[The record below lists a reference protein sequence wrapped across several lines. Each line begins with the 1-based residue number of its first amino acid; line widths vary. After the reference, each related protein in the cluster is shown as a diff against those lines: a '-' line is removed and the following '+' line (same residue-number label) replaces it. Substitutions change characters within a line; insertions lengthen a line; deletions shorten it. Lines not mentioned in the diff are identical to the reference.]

1 MNTITPSDDIGKLM
15 EQDYFLFF
23 YFTASWC
30 GPCKNIYPHIEQLSQ
45 EYKGKIQF
53 YKIDIDENEELSSTW
68 NIKSVPTFYLLHKNN
83 LLGNCS
89 GSDINKVNELLSIV
103 KK

>member
-1 MNTITPSDDIGKLM
+1 MKIKEAI
-15 EQDYFLFF
+15 
-23 YFTASWC
+23 ASL
-30 GPCKNIYPHIEQLSQ
+30 KKDMIYPIYSLKGGDHFLQNFFIERLSQ
-45 EYKGKIQF
+45 EYKEKIQF

-89 GSDINKVNELLSIV
+89 GADINKVNQLLLIIQ
-103 KK
+103 K